1 MTQNRI
7 TRREFLRRGLL
18 GLSVVAGWRPANRW
32 GQTTGKA
39 IGGHGEEDT
48 GDLTLYHPPAS
59 TSDLQAVPSAAVRL
73 ALSEHEH
80 ATVAAIAAIIVP
92 TDDDPGATEADVA
105 GYVDR
110 KVSQDAVERQRYV
123 EGVRWIDGA
132 SGKLFG
138 SGKRFVDL
146 SLAQQTAVLQAAEE
160 TLNMRL
166 RPVTTLWAR
175 AWRKVQK
182 TYDDLF
188 GLGAG
193 ASFFRF
199 VREDTLAGF
208 YTNPVSWSMLAY
220 AGPPQPRGYPHY
232 EDCPVQARR

>member
-1 MTQNRI
+1 MIQNRI

-18 GLSVVAGWRPANRW
+18 GLSAVAAWRPAKRL
-32 GQTTGKA
+32 GQATGKT
-39 IGGHGEEDT
+39 IGGHGET
-48 GDLTLYHPPAS
+48 GTREVSLDHPVSSSTDLRAS
-59 TSDLQAVPSAAVRL
+59 PSAALRS

-92 TDDDPGATEADVA
+92 TDDDPGATEADIA

-110 KVSQDAVERQRYV
+110 KLSVDAAERQRYA
-123 EGVRWIDGA
+123 EGVRWMDGA

-138 SGKRFVDL
+138 NGARFVDL
-146 SLAQQTAVLQAAEE
+146 NLGQQTEVLRAAEE

-166 RPVTTLWAR
+166 RPVTSIWGR

-188 GLGAG
+188 GLGEG
-193 ASFFRF
+193 AKFFRF
-199 VREDTLAGF
+199 VREDTMAGF
-208 YTNPVSWSMLAY
+208 YTNPISWSMLAY
-220 AGPPQPRGYPHY
+220 IGPPQPRGYPHY
-232 EDCPVQARR
+232 EDCPPQARR